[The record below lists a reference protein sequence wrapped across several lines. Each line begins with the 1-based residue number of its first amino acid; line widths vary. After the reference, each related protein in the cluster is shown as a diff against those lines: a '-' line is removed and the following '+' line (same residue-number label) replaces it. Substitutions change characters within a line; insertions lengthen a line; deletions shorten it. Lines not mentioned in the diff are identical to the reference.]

1 MRLPRCDSPTV
12 GACRAVVLRQ
22 PQKRNMLL
30 NVHSYNSLCYGTM
43 PIADLVSKAAA
54 LGYAVLPL
62 TDMNTTMGAADFVVE
77 CQRKGVRPVLGV
89 EFRNGNELL
98 YVALAKNNAGFAEL
112 NRFLTQHNLN
122 KQPYPE
128 TAPDWEQVFVIYPF
142 GKRKTAQLNE
152 NEFLGVRFSQL
163 TKLYNCESF
172 DKLVAMQP
180 VTFADADDFQL
191 HKCIRTIDENVLISR
206 LEPAACAAPDE
217 ILLSPERL
225 KTTFALYPQ
234 LIEHAERILEQC
246 EINLDNSVKNK
257 RTFTGNTYDDLEL
270 LRQKAFEGMLYRY
283 GTANKTAYRRVEKE
297 LDIIERMGFCAYFL
311 IAWEIVQFA
320 IEQGF
325 YHVGRGSGANS
336 VVAYCL
342 KITDVDP
349 IELDLYF
356 ERFLNPMR
364 SSPPDFDLDFSWRDR
379 DKVIKHIFDQY
390 GAEHVALLGATVT
403 FQESSICRELGK
415 VFGLPKGE
423 IEQMERNPSAF
434 AQQSEIGRN
443 ILTIAERI
451 HDFPRQRS
459 IHAGGVLITEQPIT
473 DFAALDLPPKGF
485 PTTQYDMYSAEKV
498 GLVKIDILSQRGIAH
513 IREAVEMV
521 ERNRGVHIDIHQVN
535 ALKEDELVKRQL
547 LKAETCGCFYI
558 ESPGM
563 RGLLR
568 KLRCSDYKTLVAASS
583 IIRPGVAHS
592 GMMREYIHRFHHPET
607 VDYKHPILKELLAET
622 YGVMIYQEDV
632 LKVGH
637 YFAGLDLAEA
647 DVLRRMMGHK
657 MRDKFEFEQ
666 VTKRFFDN
674 CKAKGYPDALVQE
687 LWRQIESFS
696 GYSFSKAHSASYA
709 VESYQ
714 SLYLKS
720 HYPLEFQVAV
730 INNFGGFYQ
739 TWFYF
744 NEARRM
750 GANIHLP
757 CVNRSSY
764 LTTLNGRT
772 IFMGFVH
779 LQGLE
784 QRFVERFIAEREA
797 RGPFASLDDF
807 VSRVPFSLE
816 QLILLIR
823 GGAFG
828 FTKKTKAELL
838 WQAHLNKSQAKKEQP
853 ETLFKLENQHF
864 EFPDF
869 KTSALQNAYDEIEL
883 YGFPVSLT
891 WFDLLKTNFRG
902 ELMACQMLHFV
913 GQRYRMLG
921 KLVTVKNFRTCK
933 GEPMALAT
941 FVDATGEAFDTV
953 LFPQVLKAWPF
964 HGDGVYLLLGKITE
978 EFGQPSLEVEKM
990 GRLDYN
996 TLE

>member
-1 MRLPRCDSPTV
+1 
-12 GACRAVVLRQ
+12 
-22 PQKRNMLL
+22 
-30 NVHSYNSLCYGTM
+30 M

-54 LGYAVLPL
+54 LGYAALPL
-62 TDMNTTMGAADFVVE
+62 TDINTTMGVADFVFE
-77 CQRKGVRPVLGV
+77 CQKQGIRPVVGV
-89 EFRNGNELL
+89 EMRNGNELL
-98 YVALAKNNAGFAEL
+98 YVALAKNNTGFAEL
-112 NRFLTQHNLN
+112 NRFLTHHNLT

-128 TAPDWEQVFVIYPF
+128 IAPDWDHVFVIYPF
-142 GKRKTAQLNE
+142 GKRRQNQLKA

-163 TKLYNCESF
+163 TKMFACESF

-180 VTFADADDFQL
+180 VTFAEEDDFRL
-191 HKCIRTIDENVLISR
+191 HQCMRAIDENVLISR
-206 LEPAACAAPDE
+206 LEPYACAAPDE
-217 ILLSPERL
+217 MFLPNDRL

-234 LIEHAERILEQC
+234 LIENAERILGEC
-246 EINLDNSVKNK
+246 EINLDGSVKNK
-257 RTFTGNTYDDLEL
+257 RCFTDNVYDDLEL
-270 LRQKAFEGMLYRY
+270 LRQKAFEGMIYRY
-283 GTANKTAYRRVEKE
+283 GTRNKNAYRRIEKE
-297 LDIIERMGFCAYFL
+297 LDIIEQMGFCAYFL
-311 IAWEIVQFA
+311 IAWEVVRFA
-320 IEQGF
+320 MKQGF

-379 DKVIKHIFDQY
+379 DKVIAHIFEKY
-390 GAEHVALLGATVT
+390 GREHVALLGATVT
-403 FQESSICRELGK
+403 FQDNSLCRELGK

-423 IEQMERNPSAF
+423 IDQMERNPQAF
-434 AQQSEIGRN
+434 ARQSELGRN
-443 ILTIAERI
+443 ILALAERLR
-451 HDFPRQRS
+451 DFPRQRS
-459 IHAGGVLITEQPIT
+459 IHAGGVLVTENPIT

-498 GLVKIDILSQRGIAH
+498 GLVKMDILSQRGIAH
-513 IREAVEMV
+513 IRDAVEMV
-521 ERNRGVHIDIHQVN
+521 ERNRGVRIDIHQIN
-535 ALKEDELVKRQL
+535 ALKQDELIRRQL

-558 ESPGM
+558 ESPAM

-583 IIRPGVAHS
+583 IIRPGVARS
-592 GMMREYIHRFHHPET
+592 GMMREYVNRFHHPET
-607 VDYKHPILKELLAET
+607 VDYKHPLLKELLAET

-657 MRDKFEFEQ
+657 MRDKSEFEE
-666 VTKRFFDN
+666 VTRRFFDN
-674 CKAKGYPDALVQE
+674 CKAKGYPDDLVRE

-750 GANIHLP
+750 GAKIHLP
-757 CVNRSSY
+757 CVNRSIY

-784 QRFVERFIAEREA
+784 QHFVERFLAEREA
-797 RGPFASLDDF
+797 RGPYASLEDF
-807 VSRVPFSLE
+807 MVRVPFTLE
-816 QLILLIR
+816 QLVLLIR

-828 FTKKTKAELL
+828 FTKKPKAELL
-838 WQAHLNKSQAKKEQP
+838 WQAHLNKSEGKKEQP
-853 ETLFKLENQHF
+853 ETLFRIDNQHF

-869 KTSALQNAYDEIEL
+869 STNALQNAYDEIEL

-891 WFDLLKTNFRG
+891 WFDLLKTRFRG
-902 ELMACQMLHFV
+902 ELMASQMLHFV
-913 GQRYRMLG
+913 GCRYRMLG
-921 KLVTVKNFRTCK
+921 KLVTVKYVRTCK
-933 GEPMALAT
+933 GETMALGT
-941 FVDATGEAFDTV
+941 FVDVTGEAFDTV
-953 LFPQVLKAWPF
+953 HFPQTLKAWPF
-964 HGDGVYLLLGKITE
+964 QGDGVYLLLGKVTE

-990 GRLDYN
+990 DRMGYKSIM
-996 TLE
+996 

>member
-1 MRLPRCDSPTV
+1 
-12 GACRAVVLRQ
+12 
-22 PQKRNMLL
+22 MLIA
-30 NVHSYNSLCYGTM
+30 VHSYNSLCYGTL
-43 PIADLVSKAAA
+43 PIADLVKKATAM
-54 LGYAVLPL
+54 GYTTLPL
-62 TDMNTTMGAADFVVE
+62 TDINTTMGVADFVFE
-77 CQRKGVRPVLGV
+77 CQKQGIRPVVGV
-89 EFRNGNELL
+89 ELRNGNELL
-98 YVALAKNNAGFAEL
+98 YVALAKNNKGFAEL
-112 NRFLTQHNLN
+112 NRFLTQHNLT

-128 TAPDWEQVFVIYPF
+128 IAPEWNDVFVIYPF
-142 GKRKTAQLNE
+142 GKRRQNQLKANE
-152 NEFLGVRFSQL
+152 YLGVRFSQL
-163 TKLYNCESF
+163 TKMFACGSF
-172 DKLVAMQP
+172 EKLVAMQP
-180 VTFADADDFQL
+180 VTFAEKADFEL
-191 HKCIRTIDENVLISR
+191 HQCMRAIDENVLISR
-206 LEPAACAAPDE
+206 LDPKVCAAPDE
-217 ILLSPERL
+217 ILLPAERL
-225 KTTFALYPQ
+225 RTTYALYPQ
-234 LIEHAERILEQC
+234 LIENAEGILEEC
-246 EINLDNSVKNK
+246 EINIDTSVKSK
-257 RTFTGNTYDDLEL
+257 RCFTSNAYDDREL
-270 LRQKAFEGMLYRY
+270 LRKLAFDGMAYRY
-283 GTANKTAYRRVEKE
+283 GTSNKTAYRRIEKE
-297 LDIIERMGFCAYFL
+297 LDIIEQKGFCAYFL

-320 IEQGF
+320 MKQGF

-356 ERFLNPMR
+356 ERFLNPKR
-364 SSPPDFDLDFSWRDR
+364 SSPPDFDLDFSWKDR
-379 DKVIKHIFDQY
+379 DTVIAHIFEKY
-390 GAEHVALLGATVT
+390 GQEHVALLGATVT
-403 FQESSICRELGK
+403 FQDNSLCRELGK

-423 IEQMERNPSAF
+423 IDQMERNPKAF
-434 AQQSEIGRN
+434 AQQYFIGQQ
-443 ILTIAERI
+443 ILSFAERL

-459 IHAGGVLITEQPIT
+459 IHAGGVLVTEQPVT

-485 PTTQYDMYSAEKV
+485 PTTQYDMYSAEKI
-498 GLVKIDILSQRGIAH
+498 GFVKMDILSQRGIAH
-513 IREAVEMV
+513 IRDAVEMV
-521 ERNRGVHIDIHQVN
+521 ERSRGVRIDIHQIN
-535 ALKEDELVKRQL
+535 ALKEDELIRRQL

-558 ESPGM
+558 ESPAM

-583 IIRPGVAHS
+583 IIRPGVARS
-592 GMMREYIHRFHHPET
+592 GMMREYIHRFHHPES
-607 VDYKHPILKELLAET
+607 VDYKHPLLKELLAET

-637 YFAGLDLAEA
+637 YFAGLDLADA

-657 MRDKFEFEQ
+657 MRDKSEFEE

-674 CKAKGYPDALVQE
+674 CKAKGYPDALVSE

-750 GANIHLP
+750 GAKVHLP

-784 QRFVERFIAEREA
+784 QHFVERFLAEREA

-807 VSRVPFSLE
+807 MARVPFTLE
-816 QLILLIR
+816 QLVLLIR

-828 FTKKTKAELL
+828 FTKKPKAELL
-838 WQAHLNKSQAKKEQP
+838 WQAHLNKSQGKKEQP
-853 ETLFKLENQHF
+853 ETLFRLENQHF

-869 KTSALQNAYDEIEL
+869 TTNVLQNAYDEIEL

-891 WFDLLKTNFRG
+891 WFDLLKTRFRG
-902 ELMACQMLHFV
+902 ELMASQMLHFV
-913 GQRYRMLG
+913 GKSYRMLG
-921 KLVTVKNFRTCK
+921 KLVTVKYVRTCK
-933 GEPMALAT
+933 GDTMALGT
-941 FVDATGEAFDTV
+941 FVDVTGEAFDTV
-953 LFPQVLKAWPF
+953 HFPQVLKAWPF
-964 HGDGVYLLLGKITE
+964 QGDGVYLLLGKVTE

-990 GRLDYN
+990 GRMGYQPNPSACD
-996 TLE
+996 

>member
-1 MRLPRCDSPTV
+1 
-12 GACRAVVLRQ
+12 
-22 PQKRNMLL
+22 MLL

-43 PIADLVSKAAA
+43 PIAELVTKAAA

-62 TDMNTTMGAADFVVE
+62 TDINTTMGAADFVVE
-77 CQRKGVRPVLGV
+77 CQRKGVRPVVGV
-89 EFRNGNELL
+89 EVCNGNELL

-112 NRFLTQHNLN
+112 NRFLTQHNLT
-122 KQPYPE
+122 KQPFPE
-128 TAPDWEQVFVIYPF
+128 IAPDWEQVFVIYPF
-142 GKRKTAQLNE
+142 GKRKPNMLKM

-172 DKLVAMQP
+172 EKLVAMQP
-180 VTFADADDFQL
+180 VTFAEEGDFQL
-191 HKCIRTIDENVLISR
+191 QQCMRAIDENVLISR
-206 LEPAACAAPDE
+206 LEPTSCAALDE
-217 ILLSPERL
+217 ILLPVERL
-225 KTTFALYPQ
+225 RTTFALYPQ
-234 LIEHAERILEQC
+234 LVKNAERILNEC
-246 EINLDNSVKNK
+246 EITMNSNVKNK
-257 RTFTGNTYDDLEL
+257 RTFMGNVYDDMEL
-270 LRQKAFEGMLYRY
+270 LRQKAFEGMIYRY
-283 GTANKTAYRRVEKE
+283 GTTNKNAYRRIEKE

-311 IAWEIVQFA
+311 IASDIVDYA
-320 IEQGF
+320 MLQGF

-356 ERFLNPMR
+356 ERFLNPKR
-364 SSPPDFDLDFSWRDR
+364 SSPPDFDLDFSWKDR
-379 DKVIKHIFDQY
+379 DKVIAYIFNKY
-390 GAEHVALLGATVT
+390 GKEYVALLGATVT
-403 FQESSICRELGK
+403 FQSNSLCRELGK

-423 IEQMERNPSAF
+423 IDQMERNPETF
-434 AQQSEIGRN
+434 ARQSDIGRQ
-443 ILTIAERI
+443 ILAIAERLR
-451 HDFPRQRS
+451 DFPRQRS
-459 IHAGGVLITEQPIT
+459 IHAGGVLITESPIT
-473 DFAALDLPPKGF
+473 DYTALDLPPKGF
-485 PTTQYDMYSAEKV
+485 STTQYDMYSAEKV
-498 GLVKIDILSQRGIAH
+498 GLIKIDILSQRGIAH
-513 IREAVEMV
+513 IRDAVEMV
-521 ERNRGVHIDIHQVN
+521 EHNRGICIDIHQIN
-535 ALKEDELVKRQL
+535 ALKQDELIRRQL
-547 LKAETCGCFYI
+547 LRAETCGCFYI
-558 ESPGM
+558 ESPAM
-563 RGLLR
+563 HSLLR
-568 KLRCSDYKTLVAASS
+568 KLRCADYKTLVAASS
-583 IIRPGVAHS
+583 IIRPGVARS
-592 GMMREYIHRFHHPET
+592 GMMREYINRFHHPET
-607 VDYKHPILKELLAET
+607 VDYKHPLLKELLAET

-657 MRDKFEFEQ
+657 MRDKSEFEE

-674 CKAKGYPDALVQE
+674 CKAKGYPDDLVRE

-750 GANIHLP
+750 GAKIHLP

-764 LTTLNGRT
+764 LTSLNGRT

-779 LQGLE
+779 LQGIE
-784 QRFVERFIAEREA
+784 QQFVERFIAEREA
-797 RGPFASLDDF
+797 HGPFTNLDNF
-807 VSRVPFSLE
+807 IARVPFSLE
-816 QLILLIR
+816 QLVLLIR
-823 GGAFG
+823 GGAFN

-838 WQAHLNKSQAKKEQP
+838 WQAHLNKSEGKKEQP
-853 ETLFKLENQHF
+853 ETLFKLENQYF
-864 EFPDF
+864 EFPNFSID
-869 KTSALQNAYDEIEL
+869 TLQNAYDEIEL

-891 WFDLLKTNFRG
+891 WFDLLKTKFRG

-913 GQRYRMLG
+913 GCHYRMLG
-921 KLVTVKNFRTCK
+921 KLVTVKYVRTCK
-933 GEPMALAT
+933 GETMALAT

-953 LFPQVLKAWPF
+953 HFPKVLKTWPF
-964 HGDGVYLLLGKITE
+964 QGDGVYLLLGKVTE

-990 GRLDYN
+990 ERLGYKVMQ
-996 TLE
+996 

>member
-1 MRLPRCDSPTV
+1 
-12 GACRAVVLRQ
+12 
-22 PQKRNMLL
+22 MLL

-43 PIADLVSKAAA
+43 PIADLVGKASAM
-54 LGYAVLPL
+54 GYSVLPL
-62 TDMNTTMGAADFVVE
+62 TDINTTMGVADFVVE
-77 CQRKGVRPVLGV
+77 CQRKGVRPVAGV
-89 EFRNGNELL
+89 DVRNGNELL
-98 YVALAKNNAGFAEL
+98 YVALAKNNKGFAEL
-112 NRFLTQHNLN
+112 NRFLTQHNFS

-128 TAPDWEQVFVIYPF
+128 SAPDWENVFVIYPF
-142 GKRKTAQLNE
+142 GKRKSSALKT

-163 TKLYNCESF
+163 TKIYNCKSF
-172 DKLVAMQP
+172 EKMVAMQP
-180 VTFADADDFQL
+180 VTFAEEGDFEL
-191 HKCIRTIDENVLISR
+191 HQCMRAINENVLISR
-206 LEPAACAAPDE
+206 LEPSSYAAPDE
-217 ILLSPERL
+217 ILLPAERL

-234 LIEHAERILEQC
+234 LIENAEQLLDQC
-246 EINLDNSVKNK
+246 EINLDGGVKSK
-257 RTFTGNTYDDLEL
+257 RCFTGNAYDDREL
-270 LRQKAFEGMLYRY
+270 LRKLAFDGMSYRY
-283 GTANKTAYRRVEKE
+283 GTSNKTVYRRIEKE
-297 LDIIERMGFCAYFL
+297 LDIIERMDFCAYFL

-320 IEQGF
+320 MKRGF

-379 DKVIKHIFDQY
+379 DQVIAHVFERY
-390 GAEHVALLGATVT
+390 GQKNVALLGATVT
-403 FQESSICRELGK
+403 FQDNSLCRELGK

-423 IEQMERNPSAF
+423 IDQMERNPKEF
-434 AQQSEIGRN
+434 ARQYFIGQQ
-443 ILTIAERI
+443 ILSFAERI
-451 HDFPRQRS
+451 RDFPRQRS
-459 IHAGGVLITEQPIT
+459 IHAGGVLITESPIT
-473 DFAALDLPPKGF
+473 DYAALDLPPKGF
-485 PTTQYDMYSAEKV
+485 PTTQYDMYSAEKI
-498 GLVKIDILSQRGIAH
+498 GLVKMDILSQRGIAH
-513 IREAVEMV
+513 IRDAVEMV
-521 ERNRGVHIDIHQVN
+521 ERNQGIQIDIHQINV
-535 ALKEDELVKRQL
+535 LKEDELVKRQL

-563 RGLLR
+563 RSLLR

-592 GMMREYIHRFHHPET
+592 GMMREYVNRFHHPES
-607 VDYKHPILKELLAET
+607 VDYKHPLLKELLSET

-657 MRDKFEFEQ
+657 MRDKFEFEIVKQ
-666 VTKRFFDN
+666 RFFGN
-674 CKAKGYPDALVQE
+674 CKAKGYPDDLVCE

-750 GANIHLP
+750 GAKVHLP

-764 LTTLNGRT
+764 STTLKGRT
-772 IFMGFVH
+772 IFMGFIH

-784 QRFVERFIAEREA
+784 QHFVERFLAEREA
-797 RGPFASLDDF
+797 NGPFASLEDF
-807 VSRVPFSLE
+807 MARVSFTLE
-816 QLILLIR
+816 QLVLLIR
-823 GGAFG
+823 GGAFN
-828 FTKKTKAELL
+828 FTKKPKAELL
-838 WQAHLNKSQAKKEQP
+838 WQAHLNKGDGKKEQP
-853 ETLFKLENQHF
+853 ETLFQLESQHF

-869 KTSALQNAYDEIEL
+869 RVNALQNAYDEIEL

-891 WFDLLKTNFRG
+891 WFDLLKTKFRG

-921 KLVTVKNFRTCK
+921 KLVTIKNFRTCK
-933 GEPMALAT
+933 GDPMALAT
-941 FVDATGEAFDTV
+941 FIDSTGEAFDTV
-953 LFPQVLKAWPF
+953 HFPQALKNYPF
-964 HGDGVYLLLGKITE
+964 QGDGVYLLLGKVTE

-990 GRLDYN
+990 ARLEYK
-996 TLE
+996 LLQ

>member
-1 MRLPRCDSPTV
+1 MI
-12 GACRAVVLRQ
+12 A
-22 PQKRNMLL
+22 
-30 NVHSYNSLCYGTM
+30 VHSYNSLCYGTL
-43 PIADLVSKAAA
+43 PIADLVGKAAA
-54 LGYAVLPL
+54 MGYAVLPL
-62 TDMNTTMGAADFVVE
+62 TDINTMMGVPDFVVE
-77 CQRKGVRPVLGV
+77 CRRKGVRPVVGV
-89 EFRNGNELL
+89 EVRNGNELL

-128 TAPDWEQVFVIYPF
+128 LAPDWENVFVVYPF
-142 GKRKTAQLNE
+142 GKRKPNLLKE
-152 NEFLGVRFSQL
+152 NEFLGVRLSQL
-163 TKLYNCESF
+163 IKLYSCQSF
-172 DKLVAMQP
+172 EKLVAMQP
-180 VTFADADDFQL
+180 VTFAEADDFQL
-191 HKCIRTIDENVLISR
+191 HQCMRAIDENVLISR
-206 LEPAACAAPDE
+206 LEPSACAATDE
-217 ILLSPERL
+217 VLLSPERL
-225 KTTFALYPQ
+225 KNAFASYPQ
-234 LIEHAERILEQC
+234 LIENEECILENC
-246 EINLDNSVKNK
+246 EIDLDDSVKSK
-257 RTFTGNTYDDLEL
+257 RTFTGNVYDDREL
-270 LRQKAFEGMLYRY
+270 LRKLAFDGMAYRY
-283 GTANKTAYRRVEKE
+283 GLHDKNAYRRIEKE

-311 IAWEIVQFA
+311 IAWDIVRFA
-320 IEQGF
+320 IAQGF

-379 DKVIKHIFDQY
+379 DKVIEYIFKKHGLD
-390 GAEHVALLGATVT
+390 HVALLGATVT
-403 FQESSICRELGK
+403 FQENSLCRELGK

-423 IEQMERNPSAF
+423 IEQMERNPEAF
-434 AQQSEIGRN
+434 ARQSAIGQR
-443 ILTIAERI
+443 IMSLAERLR
-451 HDFPRQRS
+451 DFPRQRS
-459 IHAGGVLITEQPIT
+459 IHAGGILITENPIT

-485 PTTQYDMYSAEKV
+485 PTTQYDMYSAERV
-498 GLVKIDILSQRGIAH
+498 GFVKIDILSQRGIAH

-521 ERNRGVHIDIHQVN
+521 EQRRGLCIDIHQIN

-558 ESPGM
+558 ESPAM

-583 IIRPGVAHS
+583 IIRPGVAKS
-592 GMMREYIHRFHHPET
+592 GMMREYVNRFHHPDT

-657 MRDKFEFEQ
+657 MRDKTEFEQ

-674 CKAKGYPDALVQE
+674 CKAKGYPDDLVRE

-750 GANIHLP
+750 GAKIHLP
-757 CVNRSSY
+757 CVNRSDY

-784 QRFVERFIAEREA
+784 QQFVERFLAERKT
-797 RGPFASLDDF
+797 RGPFASLEDF
-807 VSRVPFSLE
+807 ISRVSFKIE
-816 QLILLIR
+816 QLVLLIR
-823 GGAFG
+823 GGAFD

-838 WQAHLNKSQAKKEQP
+838 WQAHLNKSQGKKEQP

-864 EFPDF
+864 AFPDF
-869 KTSALQNAYDEIEL
+869 KTNALQNAYDEMEL

-902 ELMACQMLHFV
+902 ELMACQMLNFV

-921 KLVTVKNFRTCK
+921 KLVTIKHVRTCK

-941 FVDATGEAFDTV
+941 FIDATGEAFDTV
-953 LFPQVLKAWPF
+953 HFPQVLKSYPF
-964 HGDGVYLLLGKITE
+964 QGDGVYLLLGKVTE
-978 EFGQPSLEVEKM
+978 EFGQPSLQVEKM
-990 GRLDYN
+990 ARMEYRALD
-996 TLE
+996 

>member
-1 MRLPRCDSPTV
+1 
-12 GACRAVVLRQ
+12 
-22 PQKRNMLL
+22 MLL

-43 PIADLVSKAAA
+43 PIAELVTKAVA

-62 TDMNTTMGAADFVVE
+62 TDINTTMGAADFVFD
-77 CQRKGVRPVLGV
+77 CQKKGIRPVVGA

-98 YVALAKNNAGFAEL
+98 YVALAKNDRGFAEL
-112 NRFLTQHNLN
+112 NRFLTQHNLT
-122 KQPYPE
+122 KQPFPE
-128 TAPDWEQVFVIYPF
+128 IAPDWEQVFVIYPF
-142 GKRKTAQLNE
+142 GKRKQNMLKM

-172 DKLVAMQP
+172 EKLVAMQP
-180 VTFADADDFQL
+180 VTFAEEGDFQL
-191 HKCIRTIDENVLISR
+191 HQCMRAIDENVLISR
-206 LEPAACAAPDE
+206 LEPTSCAALDE
-217 ILLSPERL
+217 ILLPVERL
-225 KTTFALYPQ
+225 RTTFALYPQ
-234 LIEHAERILEQC
+234 LIKNAERILNEC
-246 EINLDNSVKNK
+246 EITMNSNVKNK
-257 RTFTGNTYDDLEL
+257 RTFMGNVYDDMEL
-270 LRQKAFEGMLYRY
+270 LRQKAFEGMIYRY
-283 GTANKTAYRRVEKE
+283 GTTNKNAYRRIEKE

-311 IAWEIVQFA
+311 IASDIVDYA
-320 IEQGF
+320 MLQGF

-356 ERFLNPMR
+356 ERFLNPKR
-364 SSPPDFDLDFSWRDR
+364 SSPPDFDLDFSWKDR
-379 DKVIKHIFDQY
+379 DKVIAYIFNKY
-390 GAEHVALLGATVT
+390 GKEYVALLGATVT
-403 FQESSICRELGK
+403 FQSNSLCRELGK

-423 IEQMERNPSAF
+423 IDQMERNPETF
-434 AQQSEIGRN
+434 ARQSDIGRQ
-443 ILTIAERI
+443 ILAIAERLR
-451 HDFPRQRS
+451 DFPRQRS
-459 IHAGGVLITEQPIT
+459 IHAGGVLITESPIT
-473 DFAALDLPPKGF
+473 DYTALDLPPKGF
-485 PTTQYDMYSAEKV
+485 STTQYDMYSAEKV
-498 GLVKIDILSQRGIAH
+498 GLIKIDILSQRGIAH
-513 IREAVEMV
+513 IRDAVEMV
-521 ERNRGVHIDIHQVN
+521 EHNRGICIDIHQIN
-535 ALKEDELVKRQL
+535 ALKQDEFIRRQL
-547 LKAETCGCFYI
+547 LRAETCGCFYI
-558 ESPGM
+558 ESPAM

-568 KLRCSDYKTLVAASS
+568 KLRCADYKTLVAASS
-583 IIRPGVAHS
+583 IIRPGVARS
-592 GMMREYIHRFHHPET
+592 GMMREYINRFHHPET
-607 VDYKHPILKELLAET
+607 VDYKHPLLKELLAET

-657 MRDKFEFEQ
+657 MRDKSEFEE

-674 CKAKGYPDALVQE
+674 CKAKGYPDDLVRE

-696 GYSFSKAHSASYA
+696 GDSFSKAHSASYA

-750 GANIHLP
+750 GAKIHLP

-764 LTTLNGRT
+764 LTSLNGRT

-779 LQGLE
+779 LQGVE
-784 QRFVERFIAEREA
+784 QQFVERFIAEREA
-797 RGPFASLDDF
+797 HGPFTNLDNF
-807 VSRVPFSLE
+807 IARVPFSLE
-816 QLILLIR
+816 QLVLLIR
-823 GGAFG
+823 GGAFN

-838 WQAHLNKSQAKKEQP
+838 WQAHLNKSEGKKEQP
-853 ETLFKLENQHF
+853 ETLFKLENQYF
-864 EFPDF
+864 EFPNFSID
-869 KTSALQNAYDEIEL
+869 TLQNAYDEIEL

-891 WFDLLKTNFRG
+891 WFDLLKTKFRG

-913 GQRYRMLG
+913 GCHYRMLG
-921 KLVTVKNFRTCK
+921 KLVTVKYVRTCK
-933 GEPMALAT
+933 GETMALAT

-953 LFPQVLKAWPF
+953 HFPKVLKTWPF
-964 HGDGVYLLLGKITE
+964 QGDGVYLLLGKVTE

-990 GRLDYN
+990 ERLGYKVMQ
-996 TLE
+996 

>member
-1 MRLPRCDSPTV
+1 
-12 GACRAVVLRQ
+12 
-22 PQKRNMLL
+22 
-30 NVHSYNSLCYGTM
+30 M
-43 PIADLVSKAAA
+43 PVADLVSKAAA

-62 TDMNTTMGAADFVVE
+62 TDINTTMGAADFVVE
-77 CQRKGVRPVLGV
+77 CQRKGIRPVIGV
-89 EFRNGNELL
+89 EVRNGNELL

-112 NRFLTQHNLN
+112 NRFLTHHNLT

-128 TAPDWEQVFVIYPF
+128 IAPDWENVFVIYPF
-142 GKRKTAQLNE
+142 GKRKPAQLKA

-172 DKLVAMQP
+172 EKLVAMQP
-180 VTFADADDFQL
+180 VTFAEADDFQL
-191 HKCIRTIDENVLISR
+191 HQCMRAIDENVLISR
-206 LEPAACAAPDE
+206 LEPSTCATSDE
-217 ILLSPERL
+217 ILLPAERL
-225 KTTFALYPQ
+225 KTTYALYPQ
-234 LIEHAERILEQC
+234 LIENAEHILENC
-246 EINLDNSVKNK
+246 EIGIDASVKNK
-257 RTFTGNTYDDLEL
+257 RTFSGNVYDDLEL

-283 GTANKTAYRRVEKE
+283 GTKNKTAYRRIEKE
-297 LDIIERMGFCAYFL
+297 LEIIERMGFCAYFL

-342 KITDVDP
+342 MITDVDP

-379 DKVIKHIFDQY
+379 DQVIAHIFEKY
-390 GAEHVALLGATVT
+390 GTEHVALLGATVT
-403 FQESSICRELGK
+403 FQDNSLCRELGK

-423 IEQMERNPSAF
+423 IDQMERNPEAF
-434 AQQSEIGRN
+434 ARQSEIGRN
-443 ILTIAERI
+443 ILALASRLR
-451 HDFPRQRS
+451 DFPRQRS
-459 IHAGGVLITEQPIT
+459 IHAGGVLITENPIT
-473 DFAALDLPPKGF
+473 DYAALDLPPKGF

-498 GLVKIDILSQRGIAH
+498 GLIKIDVLSQRGIAH
-513 IREAVEMV
+513 IRDAVEMV
-521 ERNRGVHIDIHQVN
+521 ERNRGVHIDIHQIN
-535 ALKEDELVKRQL
+535 ALKQDELIRRQL

-592 GMMREYIHRFHHPET
+592 GMMREYIHRFHHPDT

-750 GANIHLP
+750 GAKIHLP

-784 QRFVERFIAEREA
+784 QQFVERFLAEREA

-807 VSRVPFSLE
+807 MARVLFTLE
-816 QLILLIR
+816 QLVLLIR

-828 FTKKTKAELL
+828 FTKKPKAELL
-838 WQAHLNKSQAKKEQP
+838 WQAHLNKSEGRKEQP
-853 ETLFKLENQHF
+853 ETLFQLENQHF

-869 KTSALQNAYDEIEL
+869 SINALQNAYDEIEL

-891 WFDLLKTNFRG
+891 WFDLLKTSFRG

-913 GQRYRMLG
+913 GKRYRMLG

-933 GEPMALAT
+933 GDPMALAT

-953 LFPQVLKAWPF
+953 LFPQVLKDWPF
-964 HGDGVYLLLGKITE
+964 QGDGVYLLLGKVTE

-990 GRLDYN
+990 GRLEYKE
-996 TLE
+996 LK

>member
-1 MRLPRCDSPTV
+1 M
-12 GACRAVVLRQ
+12 VLS
-22 PQKRNMLL
+22 
-30 NVHSYNSLCYGTM
+30 VHSYNSLCYGTM
-43 PIADLVSKAAA
+43 PIADLVGKAAE
-54 LGYAVLPL
+54 LGYTTLSL
-62 TDMNTTMGAADFVVE
+62 TDINTTMGAADFVVE
-77 CQRKGVRPVLGV
+77 CGRKGVRPVIGV

-112 NRFLTQHNLN
+112 NHFLTQHNIS

-142 GKRKTAQLNE
+142 GKRKPSLLKE
-152 NEFLGVRFSQL
+152 NEFIGVRLSQL

-172 DKLVAMQP
+172 ERFVAMQP
-180 VTFADADDFQL
+180 VTFAEADDFQL
-191 HKCIRTIDENVLISR
+191 HQSLRAIDENVLISR
-206 LEPAACAAPDE
+206 LEPVACAAPDE
-217 ILLSPERL
+217 ILLSPERV
-225 KTTFALYPQ
+225 KTAFALYPQ
-234 LIEHAERILEQC
+234 LIENVEHILDEC
-246 EINLDNSVKNK
+246 EISLDNSIKNK
-257 RTFTGNTYDDLEL
+257 QCFTDNVYDDREL
-270 LRQKAFEGMLYRY
+270 LRKLAFDGMFYRY
-283 GTANKTAYRRVEKE
+283 GTNNKTAYRRIEKE

-311 IAWEIVQFA
+311 IAWDIVQFA
-320 IEQGF
+320 IKQGF

-364 SSPPDFDLDFSWRDR
+364 SSPPDFDLDFSWRER
-379 DKVIKHIFDQY
+379 DKVIGHIFEKY
-390 GAEHVALLGATVT
+390 GKEHVALLGATVT
-403 FQESSICRELGK
+403 FQDNSICRELGK

-423 IEQMERNPSAF
+423 IDQMERNPEAF
-434 AQQSEIGRN
+434 ARQSTIGQR
-443 ILTIAERI
+443 ILVLSERL

-459 IHAGGVLITEQPIT
+459 IHAGGVLITEKPIT

-485 PTTQYDMYSAEKV
+485 LTTQYDMYSAEKL
-498 GLVKIDILSQRGIAH
+498 GLEKIDILSQRGIAH
-513 IREAVEMV
+513 IRDAVEMV
-521 ERNRGVHIDIHQVN
+521 EHNRGIRIDIHQIN
-535 ALKEDELVKRQL
+535 TLKQDELIRRQL

-558 ESPGM
+558 ESPAM

-592 GMMREYIHRFHHPET
+592 GMMREYINRFHHPEN
-607 VDYKHPILKELLAET
+607 VDYKHPLLKELLEET

-657 MRDKFEFEQ
+657 MRDKFEFKQ

-674 CKAKGYPDALVQE
+674 CKAKGYPDDLVRE

-696 GYSFSKAHSASYA
+696 SYSFSKAHSASYA
-709 VESYQ
+709 VESFQ

-739 TWFYF
+739 TWFYL

-750 GANIHLP
+750 GAKIHLP
-757 CVNRSSY
+757 CVNRSDY

-772 IFMGFVH
+772 IFLGFVH

-784 QRFVERFIAEREA
+784 QDFVECFLAERA
-797 RGPFASLDDF
+797 AHGPFKSLEDF
-807 VSRVPFSLE
+807 VSRVPFKIE
-816 QLILLIR
+816 QLVLLIR
-823 GGAFG
+823 GGAFD
-828 FTKKTKAELL
+828 FTKKSKAELL
-838 WQAHLNKSQAKKEQP
+838 WQAHLNKSDGKKDQS
-853 ETLFKLENQHF
+853 ETLFRLENQHF

-869 KTSALQNAYDEIEL
+869 KTNALQNAYDEIEL

-902 ELMACQMLHFV
+902 ELMACQMPHFV
-913 GQRYRMLG
+913 GCRYRMLG
-921 KLVTVKNFRTCK
+921 KLVTVKYVRTCK
-933 GEPMALAT
+933 GDRMALAT
-941 FVDATGEAFDTV
+941 FIDATGEAFDTV
-953 LFPQVLKAWPF
+953 HFPQVLQAWPF
-964 HGDGVYLLLGKITE
+964 QGDGVYLILGKVTE
-978 EFGQPSLEVEKM
+978 EFGQASLEVEKM
-990 GRLDYN
+990 DRLGYKM
-996 TLE
+996 LE

>member
-1 MRLPRCDSPTV
+1 MIY
-12 GACRAVVLRQ
+12 A
-22 PQKRNMLL
+22 
-30 NVHSYNSLCYGTM
+30 HSYNSLCYGTM
-43 PIADLVSKAAA
+43 PFADLVGKAAA

-62 TDMNTTMGAADFVVE
+62 TDINTTMGAADFVVE
-77 CQRKGVRPVLGV
+77 CGRKGVRPVLGV
-89 EFRNGNELL
+89 EFHNGNELL
-98 YVALAKNNAGFAEL
+98 YVTLAKNNAGFAEL
-112 NRFLTQHNLN
+112 NRFLTVHNKS

-142 GKRKTAQLNE
+142 GKRKPAQLKE

-163 TKLYNCESF
+163 TKLYNCQSF
-172 DKLVAMQP
+172 EKLVAMQP
-180 VTFADADDFQL
+180 VTFAEADDFQL
-191 HKCIRTIDENVLISR
+191 HQCMRAIDENVLISR
-206 LEPAACAAPDE
+206 LESAACAAPDE
-217 ILLSPERL
+217 IILSPERV
-225 KTTFALYPQ
+225 KTTFTLYPQ
-234 LIEHAERILEQC
+234 LIENAERILEQC
-246 EINLDNSVKNK
+246 EISLNNSVKNK
-257 RTFTGNTYDDLEL
+257 RTYTGNVYDDREL
-270 LRQKAFEGMLYRY
+270 LRKLAFDGMAYRY
-283 GTANKTAYRRVEKE
+283 GLHDKNAYRRIEKE

-311 IAWEIVQFA
+311 IAWDIVKFA
-320 IEQGF
+320 IKQGF

-379 DKVIKHIFDQY
+379 DKVIQYIFDKY
-390 GAEHVALLGATVT
+390 GTDHVALLGATVT
-403 FQESSICRELGK
+403 FQDNSLCRELGK

-423 IEQMERNPSAF
+423 IDQMERNPTAF

-443 ILTIAERI
+443 ILAIAERI
-451 HDFPRQRS
+451 RDFPRQRS
-459 IHAGGVLITEQPIT
+459 IHAGGVLITEEPIT
-473 DFAALDLPPKGF
+473 NFTALDLPPKGF

-498 GLVKIDILSQRGIAH
+498 GLIKIDVLSQRGIAH

-521 ERNRGVHIDIHQVN
+521 ERSRGVHIDIHQINV
-535 ALKEDELVKRQL
+535 LKQDELIKQQL

-592 GMMREYIHRFHHPET
+592 GMMREYVNRFHHPET
-607 VDYKHPILKELLAET
+607 VDYKHPVLKELLAET

-657 MRDKFEFEQ
+657 IRDKFEFEQ

-674 CKAKGYPDALVQE
+674 CKAKGYPDDLVRE

-744 NEARRM
+744 NEARRL
-750 GANIHLP
+750 GAKIHLP
-757 CVNRSSY
+757 CVNRSDY

-772 IFMGFVH
+772 VFMGFVH

-784 QRFVERFIAEREA
+784 QGFVERFLSERAA
-797 RGPFASLDDF
+797 RGPFTSLEDF
-807 VSRVPFSLE
+807 VARVSFKLE

-838 WQAHLNKSQAKKEQP
+838 WQAHLSKSDGKKEQP
-853 ETLFKLENQHF
+853 ETLFQLENQHF

-869 KTSALQNAYDEIEL
+869 KTNALQNAYDEMEL
-883 YGFPVSLT
+883 YGFPVSMT

-902 ELMACQMLHFV
+902 ELMACQMLNFV

-933 GEPMALAT
+933 GDPMALAT
-941 FVDATGEAFDTV
+941 FIDATGETFDTV
-953 LFPQVLKAWPF
+953 LFPQTLKAWPF
-964 HGDGVYLLLGKITE
+964 QGDGVYLLLGKVTE
-978 EFGQPSLEVEKM
+978 EFGQATLKVEKM
-990 GRLDYN
+990 DKLGYKM
-996 TLE
+996 LE

>member
-1 MRLPRCDSPTV
+1 
-12 GACRAVVLRQ
+12 
-22 PQKRNMLL
+22 
-30 NVHSYNSLCYGTM
+30 M
-43 PIADLVSKAAA
+43 PIPDLVERAAA
-54 LGYAVLPL
+54 LGYRTLPL
-62 TDMNTTMGAADFVVE
+62 TDINTTMGVADFVVE
-77 CQRKGVRPVLGV
+77 CQKKGVRPVVGV

-98 YVALAKNNAGFAEL
+98 YVALAKNNKGFAEL
-112 NRFLTQHNLN
+112 NRFLTQHNLT

-128 TAPDWEQVFVIYPF
+128 SAPEWDEVFFIYPF
-142 GKRKTAQLNE
+142 GKRKPAQLKA

-163 TKLYNCESF
+163 TKMFACESF
-172 DKLVAMQP
+172 EKLVAMQP
-180 VTFADADDFQL
+180 VTFAEEADFEL
-191 HKCIRTIDENVLISR
+191 HRCMRAIDENVLISR
-206 LEPAACAAPDE
+206 LEPSSCAGPDE
-217 ILLSPERL
+217 IFLPVERL
-225 KTTFALYPQ
+225 KATFALYPQ
-234 LIEHAERILEQC
+234 LIENAERMLEQC
-246 EINLDNSVKNK
+246 EINLDGSVKSK
-257 RTFTGNTYDDLEL
+257 RSFTGNVYDDREL
-270 LRQKAFEGMLYRY
+270 LRKLAFDGMAYRY
-283 GTANKTAYRRVEKE
+283 GTANKTAYRRIEKE
-297 LDIIERMGFCAYFL
+297 LDIIDRMGFCAYFL

-320 IEQGF
+320 MRQGF
-325 YHVGRGSGANS
+325 FHVGRGSGANS

-379 DKVIKHIFDQY
+379 DQVIAHIFEKY
-390 GAEHVALLGATVT
+390 GQEHVALLGATVT
-403 FQESSICRELGK
+403 FQSNSLCRELGK

-423 IEQMERNPSAF
+423 IDQMERNTEAF
-434 AQQSEIGRN
+434 ARQSEIGRH
-443 ILTIAERI
+443 ILTLADRLR
-451 HDFPRQRS
+451 DFPRQRS
-459 IHAGGVLITEQPIT
+459 IHAGGVLITEKPIT
-473 DFAALDLPPKGF
+473 DYAALDLPPKGF
-485 PTTQYDMYSAEKV
+485 PTTQYDMYSAEKI
-498 GLVKIDILSQRGIAH
+498 GLDKMDVLSQRGIAH
-513 IREAVEMV
+513 IRDAVEMV
-521 ERNRGVHIDIHQVN
+521 ERHRGVRIDIHRID
-535 ALKEDELVKRQL
+535 ALKQDEMIRQQL

-558 ESPGM
+558 ESPAM

-583 IIRPGVAHS
+583 IIRPGVARS
-592 GMMREYIHRFHHPET
+592 GMMREYINRFHHPET
-607 VDYKHPILKELLAET
+607 VDYKHPLLKELLAET

-657 MRDKFEFEQ
+657 MRDKSEFEA
-666 VTKRFFDN
+666 VTRRFFDN
-674 CKAKGYPDALVQE
+674 CKAKGYPDNLVRE

-750 GANIHLP
+750 GAKVHLP

-772 IFMGFVH
+772 IYMGFVH

-784 QRFVERFIAEREA
+784 RHFVEGFLAEREA
-797 RGPFASLDDF
+797 RGPFKNLEDF
-807 VSRVPFSLE
+807 MVRVPFSVE
-816 QLILLIR
+816 QLVLLIR
-823 GGAFG
+823 GGAFD
-828 FTKKTKAELL
+828 FTREPKAALL
-838 WQAHLNKSQAKKEQP
+838 WQAHLNKSEGKKEQP
-853 ETLFKLENQHF
+853 ETLFQLESQHF

-869 KTSALQNAYDEIEL
+869 QTSILNNAYDEIEL
-883 YGFPVSLT
+883 FGFPVSIT
-891 WFDLLKTNFRG
+891 WFDLLQTSFRG
-902 ELMACQMLHFV
+902 ELMASQMLHFV
-913 GQRYRMLG
+913 GKRCRMLG
-921 KLVTVKNFRTCK
+921 KLVTVKYVRTCK
-933 GEPMALAT
+933 GDSMALGT
-941 FVDATGEAFDTV
+941 FVDCNGETFDTV
-953 LFPQVLKAWPF
+953 HFPEVFKNWPF
-964 HGDGVYLLLGKITE
+964 QGDGVYLLLGKVTE

-990 GRLDYN
+990 AKMPYKQKK
-996 TLE
+996 

>member
-1 MRLPRCDSPTV
+1 
-12 GACRAVVLRQ
+12 
-22 PQKRNMLL
+22 MLL

-43 PIADLVSKAAA
+43 PIADLVGKASAM
-54 LGYAVLPL
+54 GYSVLPL
-62 TDMNTTMGAADFVVE
+62 TDINTTMGVADFVVE
-77 CQRKGVRPVLGV
+77 CQRKGVRPVAGV
-89 EFRNGNELL
+89 DVRNGNELL
-98 YVALAKNNAGFAEL
+98 YVALAKNNKGFAEL
-112 NRFLTQHNLN
+112 NRFLTQHNFS

-128 TAPDWEQVFVIYPF
+128 SAPDWENVFVSYPF
-142 GKRKTAQLNE
+142 GKRKSSALKT

-163 TKLYNCESF
+163 TKIYNCKSF
-172 DKLVAMQP
+172 EKMVAMQP
-180 VTFADADDFQL
+180 VTFAEEGDFEL
-191 HKCIRTIDENVLISR
+191 HQCMRAINENVLISR
-206 LEPAACAAPDE
+206 LEPSSYAAPDE
-217 ILLSPERL
+217 ILLPAERL

-234 LIEHAERILEQC
+234 LIENAEQLLDQC
-246 EINLDNSVKNK
+246 EINLDGGVKSK
-257 RTFTGNTYDDLEL
+257 RCFTGNAYDDREL
-270 LRQKAFEGMLYRY
+270 LRKLAFDGMSYRY
-283 GTANKTAYRRVEKE
+283 GTSNKTVYRRIEKE
-297 LDIIERMGFCAYFL
+297 LDIIERMDFCAYFL

-320 IEQGF
+320 MKRGF

-379 DKVIKHIFDQY
+379 DQVIAHVFERY
-390 GAEHVALLGATVT
+390 GQKNVALLGATVT
-403 FQESSICRELGK
+403 FQDNSLCRELGK

-423 IEQMERNPSAF
+423 IDQMERNPNEF
-434 AQQSEIGRN
+434 ARQYFIGQQ
-443 ILTIAERI
+443 ILSFAERI
-451 HDFPRQRS
+451 RDFPRQRS
-459 IHAGGVLITEQPIT
+459 IHAGGVLITESPIT
-473 DFAALDLPPKGF
+473 DYAALDLPPKGF
-485 PTTQYDMYSAEKV
+485 PTTQYDMYSAEKI
-498 GLVKIDILSQRGIAH
+498 GLVKMDILSQRGIAH
-513 IREAVEMV
+513 IRDAVEMV
-521 ERNRGVHIDIHQVN
+521 ERNQGIQIDIHQVN
-535 ALKEDELVKRQL
+535 VLKEDELVKRQL

-563 RGLLR
+563 RSLLR

-592 GMMREYIHRFHHPET
+592 GMMREYVNRFHHPES
-607 VDYKHPILKELLAET
+607 VDYKHPLLKELLSET

-657 MRDKFEFEQ
+657 MRDKFEFEIVKQ
-666 VTKRFFDN
+666 RFFGN
-674 CKAKGYPDALVQE
+674 CKAKGYPDDLVCE

-750 GANIHLP
+750 GAKVHLP

-764 LTTLNGRT
+764 STTLKGRT
-772 IFMGFVH
+772 IFMGFIH

-784 QRFVERFIAEREA
+784 QHFVERFLAEREA
-797 RGPFASLDDF
+797 NGPFASLEDF
-807 VSRVPFSLE
+807 MARVSFTLE
-816 QLILLIR
+816 QLVLLIR
-823 GGAFG
+823 GGAFN
-828 FTKKTKAELL
+828 FTKKPQAELL
-838 WQAHLNKSQAKKEQP
+838 WQAHLNKGDGKKEQP
-853 ETLFKLENQHF
+853 ETLFQLESQHF

-869 KTSALQNAYDEIEL
+869 RVNALQNAYDEIEL

-891 WFDLLKTNFRG
+891 WFDLLKTKFRG

-921 KLVTVKNFRTCK
+921 KLVTIKNFRTCK
-933 GEPMALAT
+933 GDPMALAT
-941 FVDATGEAFDTV
+941 FIDSTGEAFDTV
-953 LFPQVLKAWPF
+953 HFPQALKNYPF
-964 HGDGVYLLLGKITE
+964 QGDGVYLLLGKVTE

-990 GRLDYN
+990 ARLEYK
-996 TLE
+996 LLQ

>member
-1 MRLPRCDSPTV
+1 
-12 GACRAVVLRQ
+12 
-22 PQKRNMLL
+22 MLIA
-30 NVHSYNSLCYGTM
+30 VHSYNSLCYGTL
-43 PIADLVSKAAA
+43 PIADLVKKATAM
-54 LGYAVLPL
+54 GYTTLPL
-62 TDMNTTMGAADFVVE
+62 TDINTTMGVADFVFE
-77 CQRKGVRPVLGV
+77 CQKKGVRPVVGV
-89 EFRNGNELL
+89 EVRNGNELL
-98 YVALAKNNAGFAEL
+98 YVALAKNDAGFAEL
-112 NRFLTQHNLN
+112 NRFLTQHNLT

-128 TAPDWEQVFVIYPF
+128 LAPEWDDVFVIYPF
-142 GKRKTAQLNE
+142 GKRRQNQLKANE
-152 NEFLGVRFSQL
+152 YLGVRFSQL
-163 TKLYNCESF
+163 TKMFACDSF
-172 DKLVAMQP
+172 EKLVAMQP
-180 VTFADADDFQL
+180 VTFAEKADFEL
-191 HKCIRTIDENVLISR
+191 HQCMRAIDENVLISR
-206 LEPAACAAPDE
+206 LDPKACAAPDE
-217 ILLSPERL
+217 ILLPAERL
-225 KTTFALYPQ
+225 RTTYSLYPQ
-234 LIEHAERILEQC
+234 LIENAEGILEKC
-246 EINLDNSVKNK
+246 EINIDASVKSK
-257 RTFTGNTYDDLEL
+257 RCFTGNAYDDREL
-270 LRQKAFEGMLYRY
+270 LRKLAFDGMAYRY
-283 GTANKTAYRRVEKE
+283 GTSNKTAYRRIEKE
-297 LDIIERMGFCAYFL
+297 LDIIEQKGFCAYFL

-320 IEQGF
+320 MKQGF

-356 ERFLNPMR
+356 ERFLNPKR
-364 SSPPDFDLDFSWRDR
+364 SSPPDFDLDFSWKDR
-379 DKVIKHIFDQY
+379 DTVIAHIFEKY
-390 GAEHVALLGATVT
+390 GQEHVALLGATVT
-403 FQESSICRELGK
+403 FQDNSLCRELGK

-423 IEQMERNPSAF
+423 IDQMERNPKAF
-434 AQQSEIGRN
+434 AQQYFIGQQ
-443 ILTIAERI
+443 ILSFAERL

-459 IHAGGVLITEQPIT
+459 IHAGGVLVTEQPVT

-485 PTTQYDMYSAEKV
+485 PTTQYDMYSAEKI
-498 GLVKIDILSQRGIAH
+498 GFVKMDILSQRGIAH
-513 IREAVEMV
+513 IRDAVEMV
-521 ERNRGVHIDIHQVN
+521 ERSRGVRIDIHQIN
-535 ALKEDELVKRQL
+535 ALKQDELIRRQL

-558 ESPGM
+558 ESPAM

-568 KLRCSDYKTLVAASS
+568 KLRCSDYKALVAASS
-583 IIRPGVAHS
+583 IIRPGVARS
-592 GMMREYIHRFHHPET
+592 GMMREYIHRFHHPES
-607 VDYKHPILKELLAET
+607 VDYKHPLLKELLAET

-637 YFAGLDLAEA
+637 YFAGLDLADA

-657 MRDKFEFEQ
+657 MRDKSEFEE

-674 CKAKGYPDALVQE
+674 CKAKGYPDALVSE

-750 GANIHLP
+750 GAKVHLP
-757 CVNRSSY
+757 CVNQSSY

-784 QRFVERFIAEREA
+784 QHFVQHFLAEREA

-807 VSRVPFSLE
+807 MARVPFTLE
-816 QLILLIR
+816 QLVLLIR

-828 FTKKTKAELL
+828 FTKKPKAELL
-838 WQAHLNKSQAKKEQP
+838 WQAHLNKSQGRKEQP
-853 ETLFKLENQHF
+853 ETLFQLEGQRF

-869 KTSALQNAYDEIEL
+869 QTNALQNAYDEIEL

-891 WFDLLKTNFRG
+891 WFDLLKTKFRG
-902 ELMACQMLHFV
+902 ELMASQMLHFV
-913 GQRYRMLG
+913 GCRYRMLG
-921 KLVTVKNFRTCK
+921 KLVTVKYVRTCK
-933 GEPMALAT
+933 GDLMALGT

-953 LFPQVLKAWPF
+953 HFPPTLKAWPF
-964 HGDGVYLLLGKITE
+964 QGDGVYLLLGKVTE

-990 GRLDYN
+990 DRLAYK

>member
-1 MRLPRCDSPTV
+1 
-12 GACRAVVLRQ
+12 
-22 PQKRNMLL
+22 
-30 NVHSYNSLCYGTM
+30 M
-43 PIADLVSKAAA
+43 PIAELVTKAAA

-62 TDMNTTMGAADFVVE
+62 TDINTTMGAADFVFD
-77 CQRKGVRPVLGV
+77 CQKKGIRPVVGA

-98 YVALAKNNAGFAEL
+98 YVALAKNDRGFAEL
-112 NRFLTQHNLN
+112 NCFLTQHNLT
-122 KQPYPE
+122 KQPFPE
-128 TAPDWEQVFVIYPF
+128 IAPDWEQVFVIYPF
-142 GKRKTAQLNE
+142 GKRKPNMLKV

-172 DKLVAMQP
+172 EKLVAMQP
-180 VTFADADDFQL
+180 VTFAEEGDFQL
-191 HKCIRTIDENVLISR
+191 HQCMRAIDENVLISR
-206 LEPAACAAPDE
+206 LEPTSCAAPDE
-217 ILLSPERL
+217 ILLPVERL

-234 LIEHAERILEQC
+234 LVENAERILDEC
-246 EINLDNSVKNK
+246 EITMSASVKNK
-257 RTFTGNTYDDLEL
+257 RTFMGNVYDDMEL
-270 LRQKAFEGMLYRY
+270 LRQKAFDGMIYRY
-283 GTANKTAYRRVEKE
+283 GTTNKNAYRRIEKE

-311 IAWEIVQFA
+311 IASDIVDYA
-320 IEQGF
+320 MSQGF

-379 DKVIKHIFDQY
+379 DKVIAYVFEKF
-390 GAEHVALLGATVT
+390 GREHVALLGATVT
-403 FQESSICRELGK
+403 FQENSLCRELGK
-415 VFGLPKGE
+415 VFGLPKSE
-423 IEQMERNPSAF
+423 IDQMQRNPQAYIC
-434 AQQSEIGRN
+434 QSEIGRN
-443 ILTIAERI
+443 ILALAERLR
-451 HDFPRQRS
+451 DFPRQRS
-459 IHAGGVLITEQPIT
+459 IHAGGVLITESPIT
-473 DFAALDLPPKGF
+473 DYTALDLPPKGF

-498 GLVKIDILSQRGIAH
+498 GLIKIDILSQRGIAH
-513 IREAVEMV
+513 IRDAVEMV
-521 ERNRGVHIDIHQVN
+521 EHSRGICIDIHQIN
-535 ALKEDELVKRQL
+535 ALKQDDLIRRQL
-547 LKAETCGCFYI
+547 LRAETCGCFYI
-558 ESPGM
+558 ESPAM
-563 RGLLR
+563 RGLLQ
-568 KLRCSDYKTLVAASS
+568 KLRCADYKTLVAASS
-583 IIRPGVAHS
+583 IIRPGVARS
-592 GMMREYIHRFHHPET
+592 GMMREYINRFHHPET
-607 VDYKHPILKELLAET
+607 VDYKHPLLKELLAET

-657 MRDKFEFEQ
+657 MRDKSEFEE

-674 CKAKGYPDALVQE
+674 CKAKGYPDDLVRE

-750 GANIHLP
+750 GAKIHLP

-764 LTTLNGRT
+764 LTSLNGRT

-779 LQGLE
+779 LQGIE
-784 QRFVERFIAEREA
+784 QQFVERFIAEREA
-797 RGPFASLDDF
+797 HGPFTNLDNF
-807 VSRVPFSLE
+807 IARVPFSLE
-816 QLILLIR
+816 QLVLLIR
-823 GGAFG
+823 GGAFD

-838 WQAHLNKSQAKKEQP
+838 WQAHLNKSEGKKEQP
-853 ETLFKLENQHF
+853 ETLFKLENQYF
-864 EFPDF
+864 EFPNFSID
-869 KTSALQNAYDEIEL
+869 TLQNAYDEIEL

-891 WFDLLKTNFRG
+891 WFDLLKTKFRG

-913 GQRYRMLG
+913 GCHYRMLG
-921 KLVTVKNFRTCK
+921 KLVTVKYVRTCK
-933 GEPMALAT
+933 GETMALAA

-953 LFPQVLKAWPF
+953 HFPKVLKTWPF
-964 HGDGVYLLLGKITE
+964 QGDGVYLLLGKVTE

-990 GRLDYN
+990 ERLGYKVMQ
-996 TLE
+996 

>member
-1 MRLPRCDSPTV
+1 
-12 GACRAVVLRQ
+12 
-22 PQKRNMLL
+22 
-30 NVHSYNSLCYGTM
+30 M
-43 PIADLVSKAAA
+43 PIADLVGKAAA
-54 LGYAVLPL
+54 MGYAVLPL
-62 TDMNTTMGAADFVVE
+62 TDINTTMGAADFVVE
-77 CQRKGVRPVLGV
+77 CGRKGVRPVLGV
-89 EFRNGNELL
+89 EFRNGNKLL
-98 YVALAKNNAGFAEL
+98 YVALAKNNTGFAEL

-122 KQPYPE
+122 KQLYPE
-128 TAPDWEQVFVIYPF
+128 MAPDWEQVFVIYPF
-142 GKRKTAQLNE
+142 GKRKLNLLKE

-163 TKLYNCESF
+163 TKLYNCTSF
-172 DKLVAMQP
+172 EKLVAMQP
-180 VTFADADDFQL
+180 VTFAEADDFQL
-191 HKCIRTIDENVLISR
+191 HQCMRAIDENVLISR

-234 LIEHAERILEQC
+234 LIENAERILDEC

-283 GTANKTAYRRVEKE
+283 GTTNKNAYRRIEKE
-297 LDIIERMGFCAYFL
+297 LDIIEKKGFCAYFL

-320 IEQGF
+320 IKQGF

-403 FQESSICRELGK
+403 FQDNSLCRELGK

-423 IEQMERNPSAF
+423 IEQMERNPATF
-434 AQQSEIGRN
+434 AQQSEIGRD
-443 ILTIAERI
+443 ILAIAERI
-451 HDFPRQRS
+451 RDFPRQRS
-459 IHAGGVLITEQPIT
+459 IHAGGVLITEEPIT
-473 DFAALDLPPKGF
+473 NFAALDLPPKGF

-498 GLVKIDILSQRGIAH
+498 GLVKVDILSQRGIAH

-521 ERNRGVHIDIHQVN
+521 ERSRGIRIDIHQIN
-535 ALKEDELVKRQL
+535 ALKQDELIRHQL

-592 GMMREYIHRFHHPET
+592 GMMREYVNRFHHPDT
-607 VDYKHPILKELLAET
+607 VDYKHPVLRELLGET

-657 MRDKFEFEQ
+657 MRDKSEFEE

-674 CKAKGYPDALVQE
+674 CKAKGYPDDLVHE

-750 GANIHLP
+750 GAKIHLP
-757 CVNRSSY
+757 CVNRSDY

-784 QRFVERFIAEREA
+784 QQFVERFLAERKA
-797 RGPFASLDDF
+797 RGPFKSLEDF
-807 VSRVPFSLE
+807 VARVPFSLE
-816 QLILLIR
+816 QLVLLIR

-828 FTKKTKAELL
+828 FTKKPKAELL
-838 WQAHLNKSQAKKEQP
+838 WQAYLNKSEGKKEQP
-853 ETLFKLENQHF
+853 ETLFQLENQHF

-869 KTSALQNAYDEIEL
+869 KTNALQNAYEEIEL

-891 WFDLLKTNFRG
+891 WFDLLKTGFRG
-902 ELMACQMLHFV
+902 ELMACQMLNFV

-933 GEPMALAT
+933 GDPMALAT
-941 FVDATGEAFDTV
+941 FIDATGEAFDTV
-953 LFPQVLKAWPF
+953 LFPQVLKNYPF
-964 HGDGVYLLLGKITE
+964 QGDGVYLLLGKVTE

-990 GRLDYN
+990 GRLGYKA
-996 TLE
+996 LP

>member
-1 MRLPRCDSPTV
+1 
-12 GACRAVVLRQ
+12 
-22 PQKRNMLL
+22 MLIA
-30 NVHSYNSLCYGTM
+30 VHSYNSLCYGTL
-43 PIADLVSKAAA
+43 PIADLVKKATAM
-54 LGYAVLPL
+54 GYTTLPL
-62 TDMNTTMGAADFVVE
+62 TDINTTMGVADFVFE
-77 CQRKGVRPVLGV
+77 CQKKGVRPVVGV
-89 EFRNGNELL
+89 EVRNGNELL
-98 YVALAKNNAGFAEL
+98 YVALAKNNKGFAEL
-112 NRFLTQHNLN
+112 NRFLTQHNLT

-128 TAPDWEQVFVIYPF
+128 LAPEWNDVFVIYPF
-142 GKRKTAQLNE
+142 GKRRQNQLKANE
-152 NEFLGVRFSQL
+152 YLGVRFSQL
-163 TKLYNCESF
+163 TKMFACDSF
-172 DKLVAMQP
+172 EKLVAMQP
-180 VTFADADDFQL
+180 VTFAEKADFEL
-191 HKCIRTIDENVLISR
+191 HQCMRAIDENVLISR
-206 LEPAACAAPDE
+206 LDPKACAAPDE
-217 ILLSPERL
+217 ILLPAERL
-225 KTTFALYPQ
+225 RTTYALYPQ
-234 LIEHAERILEQC
+234 LIENAEGILEEC
-246 EINLDNSVKNK
+246 EINIDASVKSK
-257 RTFTGNTYDDLEL
+257 RCFTSNAYDDREL
-270 LRQKAFEGMLYRY
+270 LRKLAFDGMAYRY
-283 GTANKTAYRRVEKE
+283 GTSNKAAYRRIEKE
-297 LDIIERMGFCAYFL
+297 LDIIEQKGFCAYFL

-320 IEQGF
+320 MKQGF

-356 ERFLNPMR
+356 ERFLNPKR
-364 SSPPDFDLDFSWRDR
+364 SSPPDFDLDFSWKDR
-379 DKVIKHIFDQY
+379 DTVIKHIFEKY
-390 GAEHVALLGATVT
+390 GQEHVALLGATVT
-403 FQESSICRELGK
+403 FQDNSLCRELGK

-423 IEQMERNPSAF
+423 IDQMERNPKAF
-434 AQQSEIGRN
+434 AQQYFIGQQ
-443 ILTIAERI
+443 ILSFAERL

-459 IHAGGVLITEQPIT
+459 IHAGGVLVTEQPVT

-485 PTTQYDMYSAEKV
+485 PTTQYDMYSAEKI
-498 GLVKIDILSQRGIAH
+498 GFVKMDILSQRGIAH
-513 IREAVEMV
+513 IRDAVEMV
-521 ERNRGVHIDIHQVN
+521 ERSRGIRIDIHQIN
-535 ALKEDELVKRQL
+535 ALKQDELIRRQL

-558 ESPGM
+558 ESPAM

-583 IIRPGVAHS
+583 IIRPGVARS
-592 GMMREYIHRFHHPET
+592 GMMREYIHRFHHPES
-607 VDYKHPILKELLAET
+607 VDYKHPLLKELLAET

-637 YFAGLDLAEA
+637 YFAGLDLADA

-657 MRDKFEFEQ
+657 MRDKSEFEE

-674 CKAKGYPDALVQE
+674 CKAKGYPDALVSE

-750 GANIHLP
+750 GAKVHLP

-784 QRFVERFIAEREA
+784 QHFVERFLAEREA

-807 VSRVPFSLE
+807 MARVPFTLE
-816 QLILLIR
+816 QLVLLIR

-828 FTKKTKAELL
+828 FTKKPKAELL
-838 WQAHLNKSQAKKEQP
+838 WQAHLNKSQGKKEQP
-853 ETLFKLENQHF
+853 ETLFRLENQHF

-869 KTSALQNAYDEIEL
+869 TTNVLQNAYDEIEL

-891 WFDLLKTNFRG
+891 WFDLLQTRFRG
-902 ELMACQMLHFV
+902 ELMASQMLHFV
-913 GQRYRMLG
+913 GKSYRMLG
-921 KLVTVKNFRTCK
+921 KLVTVKYVRTCK
-933 GEPMALAT
+933 GDTMALGT
-941 FVDATGEAFDTV
+941 FVDVTGEAFDTV
-953 LFPQVLKAWPF
+953 HFPQVLKAWPF
-964 HGDGVYLLLGKITE
+964 QGDGVYLLLGKVTE

-990 GRLDYN
+990 GRMGYQPNPSACD
-996 TLE
+996 

>member
-1 MRLPRCDSPTV
+1 
-12 GACRAVVLRQ
+12 
-22 PQKRNMLL
+22 MLIA
-30 NVHSYNSLCYGTM
+30 VHSYNSLCYGTL
-43 PIADLVSKAAA
+43 PIADLVKKAAA
-54 LGYAVLPL
+54 MGYTILPL
-62 TDMNTTMGAADFVVE
+62 TDINTTMGVSDFVFE
-77 CQRKGVRPVLGV
+77 CQKQGITPVVGV

-98 YVALAKNNAGFAEL
+98 YVALARNNAGFADL
-112 NRFLTQHNLN
+112 NRFLSHHSLS

-128 TAPDWEQVFVIYPF
+128 IAPDWGNVFVVYPF
-142 GKRKTAQLNE
+142 GKRKPNTLKE

-163 TKLYNCESF
+163 TKMFACESF
-172 DKLVAMQP
+172 EKLVAMQP
-180 VTFADADDFQL
+180 VTFAEEADFEL
-191 HKCIRTIDENVLISR
+191 HQCMRAIDENVLISR
-206 LEPAACAAPDE
+206 LEPSSCAAPDE
-217 ILLSPERL
+217 ILLPAERL
-225 KTTFALYPQ
+225 KTTYALYPQ
-234 LIEHAERILEQC
+234 LVENSERILEKC
-246 EINLDNSVKNK
+246 EIAIDASVKNK
-257 RTFTGNTYDDLEL
+257 RTFTGNVYDDREL
-270 LRQKAFEGMLYRY
+270 LRKLAFDGMFYRY
-283 GTANKTAYRRVEKE
+283 GAANKTAYRRIEKE

-311 IAWEIVQFA
+311 IAWDIVRFA
-320 IEQGF
+320 MKQGF

-356 ERFLNPMR
+356 ERFLNPKR
-364 SSPPDFDLDFSWRDR
+364 SSPPDFDLDFSWRER
-379 DKVIKHIFDQY
+379 DQVIDYIFKKH

-403 FQESSICRELGK
+403 FQGNSLCRELGK

-423 IEQMERNPSAF
+423 IDQMERNPEAF
-434 AQQSEIGRN
+434 ARQSEIGRH
-443 ILTIAERI
+443 ILALAERLR
-451 HDFPRQRS
+451 DFPRQRS
-459 IHAGGVLITEQPIT
+459 IHAGGVLITEEPIT
-473 DFAALDLPPKGF
+473 NFAALDLPPKGF

-513 IREAVEMV
+513 IRDAVEMV
-521 ERNRGVHIDIHQVN
+521 ERTRGARIDIHQIG
-535 ALKEDELVKRQL
+535 ALKQDELIRRQL

-558 ESPGM
+558 ESPAM

-568 KLRCSDYKTLVAASS
+568 KLHCSDYKTLVAASS
-583 IIRPGVAHS
+583 IIRPGVAKS
-592 GMMREYIHRFHHPET
+592 GMMREYINRFHHPET
-607 VDYKHPILKELLAET
+607 VDYKHPLLKELLAET

-657 MRDKFEFEQ
+657 MRDKSELEV

-750 GANIHLP
+750 GAKIHLP
-757 CVNRSSY
+757 CVNRSEY
-764 LTTLNGRT
+764 LTTLDGRT
-772 IFMGFVH
+772 VFMGFVH
-779 LQGLE
+779 LKGIE
-784 QRFVERFIAEREA
+784 QQFVERIVAERKA
-797 RGPFASLDDF
+797 WGPFASLEDF
-807 VSRVPFSLE
+807 VARVPFTLE
-816 QLILLIR
+816 QLVLLIR

-828 FTKKTKAELL
+828 FTKKPKAELL
-838 WQAHLNKSQAKKEQP
+838 WQAHLNKSEGKKEQP
-853 ETLFKLENQHF
+853 ETLFQLENQHF

-869 KTSALQNAYDEIEL
+869 SVNVLQNAYDEIEL

-891 WFDLLKTNFRG
+891 WFDLLKTKFRG
-902 ELMACQMLHFV
+902 ELMASQMPHFV
-913 GQRYRMLG
+913 GSRYRMLG
-921 KLVTVKNFRTCK
+921 KLVTVKYVRTCK
-933 GEPMALAT
+933 GDLMALGT

-953 LFPQVLKAWPF
+953 HFPPTLKQWPF
-964 HGDGVYLLLGKITE
+964 QGDGVYLLLGMVTE
-978 EFGQPSLEVEKM
+978 EFGQPSLQVEKM
-990 GRLDYN
+990 ERMGYKALQ
-996 TLE
+996 

>member
-1 MRLPRCDSPTV
+1 
-12 GACRAVVLRQ
+12 
-22 PQKRNMLL
+22 
-30 NVHSYNSLCYGTM
+30 M
-43 PIADLVSKAAA
+43 PIAELVTKAAA

-62 TDMNTTMGAADFVVE
+62 TDINTTMGAADFVFD
-77 CQRKGVRPVLGV
+77 CQKKGIRPVVGA

-98 YVALAKNNAGFAEL
+98 YVALAKNDRGFAEL
-112 NRFLTQHNLN
+112 NRFLTQHNLT
-122 KQPYPE
+122 KQPFPE
-128 TAPDWEQVFVIYPF
+128 IAPDWEQVFVIYPF
-142 GKRKTAQLNE
+142 GKRKPNVLKV

-172 DKLVAMQP
+172 EKLVAMQP
-180 VTFADADDFQL
+180 VTFAEEGDFQL
-191 HKCIRTIDENVLISR
+191 HQCMRAIDENVLISR
-206 LEPAACAAPDE
+206 LEPTSCAAPDE
-217 ILLSPERL
+217 ILLPVERL

-234 LIEHAERILEQC
+234 LVENAERILDEC
-246 EINLDNSVKNK
+246 EITMNASVKNK
-257 RTFTGNTYDDLEL
+257 RTFMGNVYDDMGL
-270 LRQKAFEGMLYRY
+270 LRQKAFEGMIYRY
-283 GTANKTAYRRVEKE
+283 GTTNKNAYRRIEKE

-311 IAWEIVQFA
+311 IASDIVDYA
-320 IEQGF
+320 MSQGF

-379 DKVIKHIFDQY
+379 DKVIAYIFEKY
-390 GAEHVALLGATVT
+390 GREHVALLGATVT
-403 FQESSICRELGK
+403 FQDNSICRELGK

-423 IEQMERNPSAF
+423 IDQMERNPETF
-434 AQQSEIGRN
+434 ARQSEIGRH
-443 ILTIAERI
+443 ILTIAERLR
-451 HDFPRQRS
+451 DFPRQRS
-459 IHAGGVLITEQPIT
+459 IHAGGVLITESPIT
-473 DFAALDLPPKGF
+473 DYTALDLPPKGF

-498 GLVKIDILSQRGIAH
+498 GLIKIDILSQRGIAH
-513 IREAVEMV
+513 IRDAVEMV
-521 ERNRGVHIDIHQVN
+521 EHNRGICIDIHQIN
-535 ALKEDELVKRQL
+535 ALKQDDLIRRQL
-547 LKAETCGCFYI
+547 LRAETCGCFYI
-558 ESPGM
+558 ESPAM

-568 KLRCSDYKTLVAASS
+568 KLRCADYKTLVAASS
-583 IIRPGVAHS
+583 IIRPGVARS
-592 GMMREYIHRFHHPET
+592 GMMREYINRFHHPET
-607 VDYKHPILKELLAET
+607 VDYKHPLLKELLAET

-657 MRDKFEFEQ
+657 MRDKSEFEE

-674 CKAKGYPDALVQE
+674 CKAKGYPDDLVRE

-750 GANIHLP
+750 GAKIHLP

-764 LTTLNGRT
+764 LTSLNGRT

-779 LQGLE
+779 LQGIE
-784 QRFVERFIAEREA
+784 QQFVERFIAEREA
-797 RGPFASLDDF
+797 HGSFTNLDNF
-807 VSRVPFSLE
+807 IARVPFSLE
-816 QLILLIR
+816 QLVLLIR
-823 GGAFG
+823 GGAFD

-838 WQAHLNKSQAKKEQP
+838 WQAHLNKSEGKKEQP
-853 ETLFKLENQHF
+853 ETLFKLENQYF
-864 EFPDF
+864 EFPNFSID
-869 KTSALQNAYDEIEL
+869 TLQNAYDEIEL

-891 WFDLLKTNFRG
+891 WFDLLKTKFRG

-913 GQRYRMLG
+913 GCHYRMLG
-921 KLVTVKNFRTCK
+921 KLVTVKYVRTCK
-933 GEPMALAT
+933 GETMALAT

-953 LFPQVLKAWPF
+953 HFPKVLKTWPF
-964 HGDGVYLLLGKITE
+964 QGDGVYLLLGKVTE

-990 GRLDYN
+990 ERLGYKVMQ
-996 TLE
+996 

>member
-1 MRLPRCDSPTV
+1 
-12 GACRAVVLRQ
+12 
-22 PQKRNMLL
+22 MLL

-43 PIADLVSKAAA
+43 PIADLVTKAAA
-54 LGYAVLPL
+54 MGYAVLPL
-62 TDMNTTMGAADFVVE
+62 TDINTTMGAADFVVE
-77 CQRKGVRPVLGV
+77 CQRKGIRPVVGV
-89 EFRNGNELL
+89 EVRNGNELL
-98 YVALAKNNAGFAEL
+98 YVALAKNNEGFAEL
-112 NRFLTQHNLN
+112 NRFLTRHNLS
-122 KQPYPE
+122 KQSYPE

-142 GKRKTAQLNE
+142 GKRKHNLLKE

-172 DKLVAMQP
+172 EKLVAMQP
-180 VTFADADDFQL
+180 VTFAEEGDFQL
-191 HKCIRTIDENVLISR
+191 HQCMRAIDENVLISR

-217 ILLSPERL
+217 ILLPIERL
-225 KTTFALYPQ
+225 RTTFALYPQ
-234 LIEHAERILEQC
+234 LIENAEHILNEC
-246 EINLDNSVKNK
+246 EINLDADVKNK
-257 RTFTGNTYDDLEL
+257 HTYTDNVFDDREL
-270 LRQKAFEGMLYRY
+270 LRQKAFEGMIYRY
-283 GTANKTAYRRVEKE
+283 GTRSKNAYRRIEKE
-297 LDIIERMGFCAYFL
+297 LDIIEKMGFCAYFL
-311 IAWEIVQFA
+311 IAWDIVHFA
-320 IEQGF
+320 MKQGF

-356 ERFLNPMR
+356 ERFLNPKR
-364 SSPPDFDLDFSWRDR
+364 SSPPDFDLDFSWKDR
-379 DKVIKHIFDQY
+379 DQVIAYIFNKY
-390 GAEHVALLGATVT
+390 GKEYVALLGATVT
-403 FQESSICRELGK
+403 FQSNSLCRELGK

-423 IEQMERNPSAF
+423 IDLMERNPEAF
-434 AQQSEIGRN
+434 ARQSEIGQQ
-443 ILTIAERI
+443 ILAIAERLR
-451 HDFPRQRS
+451 DFPRQRS
-459 IHAGGVLITEQPIT
+459 IHAGGVLITEEPIT
-473 DFAALDLPPKGF
+473 NYAALDLPPKGF

-498 GLVKIDILSQRGIAH
+498 GLIKIDILSQRGIAH
-513 IREAVEMV
+513 IRDAVEMV
-521 ERNRGVHIDIHQVN
+521 ERSRGVRIDIHQIN
-535 ALKEDELVKRQL
+535 ALKQDELIRRQL

-558 ESPGM
+558 ESPAM

-568 KLRCSDYKTLVAASS
+568 KLCCSDYKTLVAASS
-583 IIRPGVAHS
+583 IIRPGVAKS
-592 GMMREYIHRFHHPET
+592 GMMREYINRFHHPET
-607 VDYKHPILKELLAET
+607 VDYKHPVLKELLAET

-657 MRDKFEFEQ
+657 MRDKTEFEE

-674 CKAKGYPDALVQE
+674 CKAKGYPDDLVRE

-720 HYPLEFQVAV
+720 HYPLEFQVTV

-750 GANIHLP
+750 GAKIHLP

-764 LTTLNGRT
+764 LTSLNGRT

-779 LQGLE
+779 LQGIE
-784 QRFVERFIAEREA
+784 QQFVERFVAERKA
-797 RGPFASLDDF
+797 HGPFISLENF
-807 VSRVPFSLE
+807 ISRVPFSLE
-816 QLILLIR
+816 QLVLLIR
-823 GGAFG
+823 GGAFS

-838 WQAHLNKSQAKKEQP
+838 WQAHLNKSEGKKEQL
-853 ETLFKLENQHF
+853 ETLFELENQHF
-864 EFPDF
+864 EFPSF
-869 KTSALQNAYDEIEL
+869 SVNALQNAYDEIEL

-891 WFDLLKTNFRG
+891 WFDLLKTKFRG
-902 ELMACQMLHFV
+902 ELMASQMLHFV
-913 GQRYRMLG
+913 GSHYRMLG
-921 KLVTVKNFRTCK
+921 KLVTVKYVRTCK
-933 GEPMALAT
+933 GDTMALGT
-941 FVDATGEAFDTV
+941 FVDVTGEAFDTV
-953 LFPQVLKAWPF
+953 HFPQTLKAWPF
-964 HGDGVYLLLGKITE
+964 QGDGVYLLLGKVTE

-990 GRLDYN
+990 GRLEYKE
-996 TLE
+996 LG

>member
-1 MRLPRCDSPTV
+1 
-12 GACRAVVLRQ
+12 
-22 PQKRNMLL
+22 
-30 NVHSYNSLCYGTM
+30 M
-43 PIADLVSKAAA
+43 PIAELVTKAAA

-62 TDMNTTMGAADFVVE
+62 TDINTTMGAADFVFD
-77 CQRKGVRPVLGV
+77 CQKKGIQPVVGA

-98 YVALAKNNAGFAEL
+98 YVALAKNDRGFAEL
-112 NRFLTQHNLN
+112 NRFLTQHNLT
-122 KQPYPE
+122 KQPFPE
-128 TAPDWEQVFVIYPF
+128 IAPDWEQVFVIYPF
-142 GKRKTAQLNE
+142 GKRKPNVLKV

-172 DKLVAMQP
+172 EKLVAMQP
-180 VTFADADDFQL
+180 VTFAEEGDFQL
-191 HKCIRTIDENVLISR
+191 HQCMRAIDENVLISR
-206 LEPAACAAPDE
+206 LEPTSCAAPDE
-217 ILLSPERL
+217 IFLPVERL

-234 LIEHAERILEQC
+234 LVENAERILDEC
-246 EINLDNSVKNK
+246 EITMNASVKNK
-257 RTFTGNTYDDLEL
+257 RTFMGNVYDDMEL
-270 LRQKAFEGMLYRY
+270 LRQKAFEGMIYRY
-283 GTANKTAYRRVEKE
+283 GTTNKNAYRRIEKE

-311 IAWEIVQFA
+311 IASDIVDYA
-320 IEQGF
+320 MSQGF

-379 DKVIKHIFDQY
+379 DKVIAYVFEKF
-390 GAEHVALLGATVT
+390 GREHVALLGATVT
-403 FQESSICRELGK
+403 FQENSLCRELGK
-415 VFGLPKGE
+415 VFGLPKSE
-423 IEQMERNPSAF
+423 IDQMERNPQAYIC
-434 AQQSEIGRN
+434 QSEIGRN
-443 ILTIAERI
+443 ILALAERLR
-451 HDFPRQRS
+451 DFPRQRS
-459 IHAGGVLITEQPIT
+459 IHAGGVLITESPIT
-473 DFAALDLPPKGF
+473 DYTALDLPPKGF

-498 GLVKIDILSQRGIAH
+498 GLIKIDILSQRGIAH
-513 IREAVEMV
+513 IRDAVEMV
-521 ERNRGVHIDIHQVN
+521 EHSRGICIDIHQIN
-535 ALKEDELVKRQL
+535 ALKQDDLIRRQL
-547 LKAETCGCFYI
+547 LRAETCGCFYI
-558 ESPGM
+558 ESPAM

-568 KLRCSDYKTLVAASS
+568 KLRCADYKTLVAASS
-583 IIRPGVAHS
+583 IIRPGVARS
-592 GMMREYIHRFHHPET
+592 GMMREYINRFHHPET
-607 VDYKHPILKELLAET
+607 VDYKHPLLKELLAET

-657 MRDKFEFEQ
+657 MRDKSEFEE

-674 CKAKGYPDALVQE
+674 CKAKGYPDDLVRE

-750 GANIHLP
+750 GAKIHLP

-764 LTTLNGRT
+764 LTSLNGRT

-779 LQGLE
+779 LQGIE
-784 QRFVERFIAEREA
+784 QQFVERFIAEREA
-797 RGPFASLDDF
+797 HGSFTNLDNF
-807 VSRVPFSLE
+807 IARVPFSLE
-816 QLILLIR
+816 QLVLLIR
-823 GGAFG
+823 GGAFD

-838 WQAHLNKSQAKKEQP
+838 WQAHLNKSEGKKEQP
-853 ETLFKLENQHF
+853 ETLFKLENQYF
-864 EFPDF
+864 EFPNFSID
-869 KTSALQNAYDEIEL
+869 TLQNAYDEIEL

-891 WFDLLKTNFRG
+891 WFDLLKTKFRG

-913 GQRYRMLG
+913 GCHYRMLG
-921 KLVTVKNFRTCK
+921 KLVTVKYVRTCK
-933 GEPMALAT
+933 GETMALAT

-953 LFPQVLKAWPF
+953 HFPKVLKTWPF
-964 HGDGVYLLLGKITE
+964 QGDGVYLLLGKVTE

-990 GRLDYN
+990 ERLGYKVMQ
-996 TLE
+996 

>member
-1 MRLPRCDSPTV
+1 MI
-12 GACRAVVLRQ
+12 A
-22 PQKRNMLL
+22 
-30 NVHSYNSLCYGTM
+30 VHSYNSLCYGTM
-43 PIADLVSKAAA
+43 PIADLVGKAAA
-54 LGYAVLPL
+54 MGYAVLPL
-62 TDMNTTMGAADFVVE
+62 TDINTMMGVADFVFE
-77 CQRKGVRPVLGV
+77 CQKKGVRPVVGV
-89 EFRNGNELL
+89 EVRNGDELL
-98 YVALAKNNAGFAEL
+98 YVALAKNNKGFAEL
-112 NRFLTQHNLN
+112 NRFLTQHNLT
-122 KQPYPE
+122 KQSYPE
-128 TAPDWEQVFVIYPF
+128 VAPEWDDVFVIYPF
-142 GKRKTAQLNE
+142 GKRRQNQLKANE
-152 NEFLGVRFSQL
+152 YLGVRFSQL
-163 TKLYNCESF
+163 TKMFACGSF
-172 DKLVAMQP
+172 EKLVAMQP
-180 VTFADADDFQL
+180 VTFAEKADFEL
-191 HKCIRTIDENVLISR
+191 HQCMRAIDGNVLISR
-206 LEPAACAAPDE
+206 LDPKACAAPDE
-217 ILLSPERL
+217 ILLPAERL
-225 KTTFALYPQ
+225 RTTYALYPQ
-234 LIEHAERILEQC
+234 LIENAEGILEEC
-246 EINLDNSVKNK
+246 EINIDTSVKSK
-257 RTFTGNTYDDLEL
+257 RCFTGNAYDDREL
-270 LRQKAFEGMLYRY
+270 LRKLAFDGMAYRY
-283 GTANKTAYRRVEKE
+283 GTANKTAYRRIEKE
-297 LDIIERMGFCAYFL
+297 LDIIEQKGFCAYFL

-320 IEQGF
+320 MKQGF

-356 ERFLNPMR
+356 ERFLNPKR
-364 SSPPDFDLDFSWRDR
+364 SSPPDFDLDFSWKDR
-379 DKVIKHIFDQY
+379 DTVIAHIFEKY
-390 GAEHVALLGATVT
+390 GQEHVALLGATVT
-403 FQESSICRELGK
+403 FQDNSLCRELGK

-423 IEQMERNPSAF
+423 IDQMERNPKAF
-434 AQQSEIGRN
+434 AQQYFIGQQ
-443 ILTIAERI
+443 ILSFAERL

-459 IHAGGVLITEQPIT
+459 IHAGGVLVTEQPVT

-485 PTTQYDMYSAEKV
+485 PTTQYDMYSAEKI
-498 GLVKIDILSQRGIAH
+498 GFVKMDILSQRGIAH
-513 IREAVEMV
+513 IRDAVEMV
-521 ERNRGVHIDIHQVN
+521 ECSRGVRIDIHQIN
-535 ALKEDELVKRQL
+535 ALKEDELIRRQL

-558 ESPGM
+558 ESPAM

-583 IIRPGVAHS
+583 IIRPGVARS
-592 GMMREYIHRFHHPET
+592 GMMREYIHGFHHPES
-607 VDYKHPILKELLAET
+607 VDYKHPLLKELLAET

-637 YFAGLDLAEA
+637 YFAGLDLADA

-657 MRDKFEFEQ
+657 MRDKSEFEE

-674 CKAKGYPDALVQE
+674 CKAKGYPDALVSE

-750 GANIHLP
+750 GAKVHLP

-784 QRFVERFIAEREA
+784 QHFVERFLAEREA

-807 VSRVPFSLE
+807 MARVPFTLE
-816 QLILLIR
+816 QLVLLIR

-828 FTKKTKAELL
+828 FTKKPKAELL
-838 WQAHLNKSQAKKEQP
+838 WQAHLNKSQGKKEQP
-853 ETLFKLENQHF
+853 ETLFRLENQHF

-869 KTSALQNAYDEIEL
+869 TTDVLQNAYDEIEL

-891 WFDLLKTNFRG
+891 WFDLLKTRFRG
-902 ELMACQMLHFV
+902 ELMASQMLHFV
-913 GQRYRMLG
+913 GKSYRMLG
-921 KLVTVKNFRTCK
+921 KLVTVKYVRTCK
-933 GEPMALAT
+933 GDTMALGT
-941 FVDATGEAFDTV
+941 FVDVTGEAFDTV
-953 LFPQVLKAWPF
+953 HFPQVLKAWPF
-964 HGDGVYLLLGKITE
+964 QGDGVYLLLGKVTE

-990 GRLDYN
+990 GRMGYQPNPSACD
-996 TLE
+996 

>member
-1 MRLPRCDSPTV
+1 
-12 GACRAVVLRQ
+12 
-22 PQKRNMLL
+22 MLL
-30 NVHSYNSLCYGTM
+30 NVHSYNSLCYGTI
-43 PIADLVSKAAA
+43 PIADLVSKATA
-54 LGYAVLPL
+54 LGYAVLSL
-62 TDMNTTMGAADFVVE
+62 TDINTTMGAADFVVE
-77 CQRKGVRPVLGV
+77 CDRKGVRPVLGV
-89 EFRNGNELL
+89 EFHNGNELL

-112 NRFLTQHNLN
+112 NRFLTQLNLS

-128 TAPDWEQVFVIYPF
+128 IAPDWEQVFVIYPF
-142 GKRKTAQLNE
+142 GKRKPAQLKE

-191 HKCIRTIDENVLISR
+191 HQCIRAIDENVLISR

-234 LIEHAERILEQC
+234 LIENAERILEQC

-283 GTANKTAYRRVEKE
+283 GAANKTAYRRVEKE

-390 GAEHVALLGATVT
+390 GADHVALLGATVT
-403 FQESSICRELGK
+403 FQDNSLCRELGK

-443 ILTIAERI
+443 ILAMAERI
-451 HDFPRQRS
+451 RDFPRQRS

-473 DFAALDLPPKGF
+473 NFAALDLPPKGF

-513 IREAVEMV
+513 IRDAVEMV

-535 ALKEDELVKRQL
+535 AFKEDELVKRQL

-592 GMMREYIHRFHHPET
+592 GMMREYINRFHHPDT
-607 VDYKHPILKELLAET
+607 VDYKHPILKELLADT

-720 HYPLEFQVAV
+720 HYPLDFQVAV

-750 GANIHLP
+750 GAKIHLP

-764 LTTLNGRT
+764 PTTLSGRT

-797 RGPFASLDDF
+797 HGPFASLDDF
-807 VSRVPFSLE
+807 ISRVPFSLE
-816 QLILLIR
+816 QLVLLIR

-838 WQAHLNKSQAKKEQP
+838 WQAHLNKGQARKEQP
-853 ETLFKLENQHF
+853 ETLFRLENQHF

-869 KTSALQNAYDEIEL
+869 KTNALQNAYDEIEL

-902 ELMACQMLHFV
+902 ELMACQMLNFV

-933 GEPMALAT
+933 GDPMVLAT

-953 LFPQVLKAWPF
+953 LFPQVFKNYPF
-964 HGDGVYLLLGKITE
+964 QGDGVYLLLGKVTE

-990 GRLDYN
+990 GRLEYK